1 MRFFE
6 IDMDEDHLRRFI
18 KAVIDQYE
26 RGLHDY
32 GNYQDAV
39 QVTQDTT
46 IQNFEDNAEA
56 MESMI
61 DNQERMH

>member
-6 IDMDEDHLRRFI
+6 IDMDEDHLRRFVKDI
-18 KAVIDQYE
+18 IDQYE
-26 RGLHDY
+26 KGLHTY